1 MKQST
6 RFPNPH
12 HLKLEDKD
20 SGQKAL
26 PTGQILVGDAVERLR
41 QLPSR
46 SVNTVLTSPRT
57 FACAT
62 TRPKANSE
70 PRRPSSNGLK
80 GCWR

>member
-41 QLPSR
+41 QRLHPQGDDQGM
-46 SVNTVLTSPRT
+46 TPRIG
-57 FACAT
+57 APQH
-62 TRPKANSE
+62 RPE
-70 PRRPSSNGLK
+70 PARIAQAQGVAALQQ
-80 GCWR
+80 